1 MTPDFTAFGF
11 WLVVCYLSGSIP
23 WALLVGTLLV
33 HKDVRNV
40 GDGNP
45 GTANVWKS
53 GGWAPGMLSFILEVG
68 KSLIPVYLA
77 FLYIGNSSGIVS
89 QMGLALIAL
98 APILGHGWSPFLKFK
113 GGKTLAAGWGSW
125 MAITDGMAFPIGC
138 VFLGL
143 MHVVQRNHAITVTA
157 SLIAIFAV
165 FMTLGMELHIVIL
178 GLVNM
183 MIIVYKHREKY
194 FEGIELRQ
202 WIIRIV
208 EKNE

>member
-1 MTPDFTAFGF
+1 M
-11 WLVVCYLSGSIP
+11 VCYLSGSIP

-89 QMGLALIAL
+89 QIGLALIAL

-143 MHVVQRNHAITVTA
+143 MHGFQSNHAITVTA
-157 SLIAIFAV
+157 CLLSVMAV
-165 FMTLGMELHIVIL
+165 FMILDMEPYIVMLGFANLMT
-178 GLVNM
+178 
-183 MIIVYKHREKY
+183 IIYKHRAEY
-194 FEGIELRQ
+194 FEGIILRP
-202 WIIRIV
+202 WIVRLL
-208 EKNE
+208 EKNP